1 VNDII
6 PIGPRFPRRP
16 NAFLKGCA
24 HFAFWIS
31 GWKVTGELPDEPKLV
46 IISAPHTSNWDF
58 VVGLLATFIL
68 ELRVH
73 WIGKHSIFIGLFGVI
88 LRRIGGIP
96 VRRDRPGTLIQDVLQ
111 GFREHDQFVLGLSPE
126 GTRSW
131 VEHWKRGFHLIARKA
146 NVSVLPASIDFGR
159 KEVHMGPVFKPTADA
174 QADIEQLLVYFSAFE
189 PKQPEKF
196 RSVPFKTTQRPNS
209 RQKT

>member
-1 VNDII
+1 M
-6 PIGPRFPRRP
+6 
-16 NAFLKGCA
+16 
-24 HFAFWIS
+24 
-31 GWKVTGELPDEPKLV
+31 
-46 IISAPHTSNWDF
+46 
-58 VVGLLATFIL
+58 
-68 ELRVH
+68 
-73 WIGKHSIFIGLFGVI
+73 
-88 LRRIGGIP
+88 
-96 VRRDRPGTLIQDVLQ
+96 LQ